1 MFYPVEGGSVY
12 EIEDNAFGF
21 VYKCHLPPI
30 GYGVNSITGELQETD
45 IIKRSDIPENQ
56 FWERYQL
63 PKDWKDKTR
72 REKEIRKINKDYFDP
87 TLEEIRIREWKRR
100 LCGVWFYNYNP
111 FKKESELLYMTG
123 THYLYCTYWI
133 FQGKHMD
140 FRITDMEVFYI
151 LKYCET
157 DPDCLGLNFLTR
169 RKLGKCFGKDTP
181 IRMYDGSVKLV
192 QDIIEGELVMG
203 DDSTARFVHGVTKG
217 KEKLYEI
224 KANKGESFICN
235 ESHVLSLI
243 WNGNS
248 SPMFG
253 GVKKHDVVNISVK
266 EYLTLPK
273 KATTHLVQ
281 YRRGWGEYYTE
292 KLHAIPPYLLG
303 LFLGDGTAKKGDITS
318 IDKEIVEY
326 INNYATANNLRIHIE
341 GGITHSIRAIKNKG
355 HDNIY
360 RKELKRIKVFG
371 NKHIP
376 SEYLIDSLKNRM
388 ELLAGLVD
396 TDGCLLYNS
405 KGVPTHYEITQ
416 SDNTLAYQIAELA
429 RSCGFHASL
438 NKKTATMKRKDGTIY
453 SSIVNRININGDLYK
468 IPCKIE
474 RKKCHLKIRRKNSL
488 NFGFKIKEIGE
499 GEYYGFAVDK
509 NNLFLLADGTV
520 VHNTAISGVWAYDRT
535 SKRPTNQH
543 CGIQSKDDDG
553 AEEVMKKA
561 IIQPWKKLPDFF
573 RPVYDLMKGDD
584 PNELRFFNTSRRGSV
599 AEQEREEE
607 DALESWIDYG
617 PATEGYYDGPELD
630 TYISDEA
637 GKVEKKI
644 SIKTR
649 QDVVRYCSEIE
660 GRMKGKQLYTTTV
673 EADETTADEHEF
685 QELVYDSNPLK
696 RNENNRTT
704 TGLYTYFLPAHKAYH
719 FDNVYGYPNIE
730 SAVNYLMNM
739 RNSLQ
744 EQGKLRALAS
754 AKRKNPMTLKEAFS
768 VDGEHSLYNPLVLQE
783 QLDKIS
789 WGDKVTET
797 GNLVW
802 KDGYEF
808 ERPIKDE
815 NGDIK
820 GYEINEIVWEPNP
833 NGRWEKVKGWWPAEP
848 NKVVKKNEH
857 FIPNNNKT
865 NSIGCDPFKYDK
877 TKDKRRSN
885 CAAFNYQIKD
895 NLFQSEYDD
904 MFTLRYSY
912 RPESTRMANNDILK
926 MAWLCGCKVLF
937 ERNVNHWKRDFQD
950 WHCGGFLAYMPGE
963 DEPGIV
969 TDGAGKVTQHICNYT
984 ESYINEHIEKVYFRS
999 LIQKETGWLGF
1010 KVDDTQKFDEPM
1022 AAGFTLIAVKGKRSL
1037 RTIETQRNIED
1048 ILPYRKAI

>member
-12 EIEDNAFGF
+12 EVEDNAFGF
-21 VYKCHLPPI
+21 VYKCQLPPA

-56 FWERYQL
+56 FWERCQL
-63 PKDWKDKTR
+63 PKDWKDKTK

-87 TLEEIRIREWKRR
+87 TLEEIRVREWKRR

-133 FQGKHMD
+133 FQGKYMD

-169 RKLGKCFGKDTP
+169 RKLGK
-181 IRMYDGSVKLV
+181 
-192 QDIIEGELVMG
+192 
-203 DDSTARFVHGVTKG
+203 
-217 KEKLYEI
+217 
-224 KANKGESFICN
+224 
-235 ESHVLSLI
+235 
-243 WNGNS
+243 
-248 SPMFG
+248 
-253 GVKKHDVVNISVK
+253 
-266 EYLTLPK
+266 
-273 KATTHLVQ
+273 
-281 YRRGWGEYYTE
+281 
-292 KLHAIPPYLLG
+292 
-303 LFLGDGTAKKGDITS
+303 
-318 IDKEIVEY
+318 
-326 INNYATANNLRIHIE
+326 
-341 GGITHSIRAIKNKG
+341 
-355 HDNIY
+355 
-360 RKELKRIKVFG
+360 
-371 NKHIP
+371 
-376 SEYLIDSLKNRM
+376 
-388 ELLAGLVD
+388 
-396 TDGCLLYNS
+396 
-405 KGVPTHYEITQ
+405 
-416 SDNTLAYQIAELA
+416 
-429 RSCGFHASL
+429 
-438 NKKTATMKRKDGTIY
+438 
-453 SSIVNRININGDLYK
+453 
-468 IPCKIE
+468 
-474 RKKCHLKIRRKNSL
+474 
-488 NFGFKIKEIGE
+488 
-499 GEYYGFAVDK
+499 
-509 NNLFLLADGTV
+509 
-520 VHNTAISGVWAYDRT
+520 TAISGVWAYDRT

-696 RNENNRTT
+696 RNENNRTI

-719 FDNVYGYPNIE
+719 FDNVYGYPNVE

-789 WGDKVTET
+789 WGDKVTEI

-815 NGDIK
+815 NGEIK
-820 GYEINEIVWEPNP
+820 GYEINEIIWEPNP
-833 NGRWEKVKGWWPAEP
+833 NGRWEKIKGWWPVEP
-848 NKVVKKNEH
+848 NKVIKKNEH
-857 FIPNNNKT
+857 FIPNNNKV
-865 NSIGCDPFKYDK
+865 NAIGCDPFKYDK

-895 NLFQSEYDD
+895 SLFESQYDD
-904 MFTLRYSY
+904 TFTLKYSY
-912 RPESTRMANNDILK
+912 RPESTRIANSDILK

-950 WHCGGFLAYMPGE
+950 WNCGGFLTYMPGE

-984 ESYINEHIEKVYFRS
+984 ESYINEHIGKVYFRS

-1022 AAGFTLIAVKGKRSL
+1022 AAGFTLIAVKGKRSI
-1037 RTIETQRNIED
+1037 RNIETQRSIED
-1048 ILPYRKAI
+1048 ILPYRQAI

>member
-21 VYKCHLPPI
+21 VYKCQLPPA

-63 PKDWKDKTR
+63 PKDWKDKTK

-87 TLEEIRIREWKRR
+87 TLEEIRVREWKRR

-133 FQGKHMD
+133 FQGKYMD

-169 RKLGKCFGKDTP
+169 RKLGK
-181 IRMYDGSVKLV
+181 
-192 QDIIEGELVMG
+192 
-203 DDSTARFVHGVTKG
+203 
-217 KEKLYEI
+217 
-224 KANKGESFICN
+224 
-235 ESHVLSLI
+235 
-243 WNGNS
+243 
-248 SPMFG
+248 
-253 GVKKHDVVNISVK
+253 
-266 EYLTLPK
+266 
-273 KATTHLVQ
+273 
-281 YRRGWGEYYTE
+281 
-292 KLHAIPPYLLG
+292 
-303 LFLGDGTAKKGDITS
+303 
-318 IDKEIVEY
+318 
-326 INNYATANNLRIHIE
+326 
-341 GGITHSIRAIKNKG
+341 
-355 HDNIY
+355 
-360 RKELKRIKVFG
+360 
-371 NKHIP
+371 
-376 SEYLIDSLKNRM
+376 
-388 ELLAGLVD
+388 
-396 TDGCLLYNS
+396 
-405 KGVPTHYEITQ
+405 
-416 SDNTLAYQIAELA
+416 
-429 RSCGFHASL
+429 
-438 NKKTATMKRKDGTIY
+438 
-453 SSIVNRININGDLYK
+453 
-468 IPCKIE
+468 
-474 RKKCHLKIRRKNSL
+474 
-488 NFGFKIKEIGE
+488 
-499 GEYYGFAVDK
+499 
-509 NNLFLLADGTV
+509 
-520 VHNTAISGVWAYDRT
+520 TAISGVWAYDRT

-696 RNENNRTT
+696 RNENNRTI

-719 FDNVYGYPNIE
+719 FDNVYGYPNVE

-789 WGDKVTET
+789 WGDKVTEI

-815 NGDIK
+815 NGEIK
-820 GYEINEIVWEPNP
+820 GYEINEIIWEPNP
-833 NGRWEKVKGWWPAEP
+833 NGRWEKIKGWWPVEP
-848 NKVVKKNEH
+848 NKVIKKNEH
-857 FIPNNNKT
+857 FIPNNNKV
-865 NSIGCDPFKYDK
+865 NAIGCDPFKYDK

-895 NLFQSEYDD
+895 SLFESQYDD
-904 MFTLRYSY
+904 TFTLKYSY
-912 RPESTRMANNDILK
+912 RPESTRIANSDILK

-950 WHCGGFLAYMPGE
+950 WNCGGFLTYMPGE

-984 ESYINEHIEKVYFRS
+984 ESYINEHIGKVYFRS

-1022 AAGFTLIAVKGKRSL
+1022 AAGFTLIAVKGKRSI
-1037 RTIETQRNIED
+1037 RNIETQRSIED
-1048 ILPYRKAI
+1048 ILPYRQAI

>member
-12 EIEDNAFGF
+12 EVEDNAFGF
-21 VYKCHLPPI
+21 VYKCQLPPA

-63 PKDWKDKTR
+63 PKDWKDKTK

-87 TLEEIRIREWKRR
+87 TLEEIRVREWKRR

-133 FQGKHMD
+133 FQGKYMD

-169 RKLGKCFGKDTP
+169 RKLGK
-181 IRMYDGSVKLV
+181 
-192 QDIIEGELVMG
+192 
-203 DDSTARFVHGVTKG
+203 
-217 KEKLYEI
+217 
-224 KANKGESFICN
+224 
-235 ESHVLSLI
+235 
-243 WNGNS
+243 
-248 SPMFG
+248 
-253 GVKKHDVVNISVK
+253 
-266 EYLTLPK
+266 
-273 KATTHLVQ
+273 
-281 YRRGWGEYYTE
+281 
-292 KLHAIPPYLLG
+292 
-303 LFLGDGTAKKGDITS
+303 
-318 IDKEIVEY
+318 
-326 INNYATANNLRIHIE
+326 
-341 GGITHSIRAIKNKG
+341 
-355 HDNIY
+355 
-360 RKELKRIKVFG
+360 
-371 NKHIP
+371 
-376 SEYLIDSLKNRM
+376 
-388 ELLAGLVD
+388 
-396 TDGCLLYNS
+396 
-405 KGVPTHYEITQ
+405 
-416 SDNTLAYQIAELA
+416 
-429 RSCGFHASL
+429 
-438 NKKTATMKRKDGTIY
+438 
-453 SSIVNRININGDLYK
+453 
-468 IPCKIE
+468 
-474 RKKCHLKIRRKNSL
+474 
-488 NFGFKIKEIGE
+488 
-499 GEYYGFAVDK
+499 
-509 NNLFLLADGTV
+509 
-520 VHNTAISGVWAYDRT
+520 TAISGVWAYDRT

-696 RNENNRTT
+696 RNENNRTI

-719 FDNVYGYPNIE
+719 FDNVYGYPNVE

-789 WGDKVTET
+789 WGDKVTEI

-815 NGDIK
+815 NGEIK
-820 GYEINEIVWEPNP
+820 GYEINEIIWEPNP
-833 NGRWEKVKGWWPAEP
+833 NGRWEKIKGWWPVEP
-848 NKVVKKNEH
+848 NKVIKKNEH
-857 FIPNNNKT
+857 FIPNNNKV
-865 NSIGCDPFKYDK
+865 NAIGCDPFKYDK

-895 NLFQSEYDD
+895 SLFESQYDD
-904 MFTLRYSY
+904 TFTLKYSY
-912 RPESTRMANNDILK
+912 RPESTRIANSDILK

-950 WHCGGFLAYMPGE
+950 WNCGGFLTYMPGE

-984 ESYINEHIEKVYFRS
+984 ESYINEHIQNVYFRS
-999 LIQKETGWLGF
+999 LIQKEAGWLGF

-1022 AAGFTLIAVKGKRSL
+1022 AAGFTLIAVKGKRSI
-1037 RTIETQRNIED
+1037 RNIETQRSIED
-1048 ILPYRKAI
+1048 ILPYRQAI

>member
-21 VYKCHLPPI
+21 VYKCQLPPA

-56 FWERYQL
+56 FWERCQL
-63 PKDWKDKTR
+63 PKDWKDKTK

-87 TLEEIRIREWKRR
+87 TLEEIRVREWKRR

-133 FQGKHMD
+133 FQGKYMD

-169 RKLGKCFGKDTP
+169 RKLGK
-181 IRMYDGSVKLV
+181 
-192 QDIIEGELVMG
+192 
-203 DDSTARFVHGVTKG
+203 
-217 KEKLYEI
+217 
-224 KANKGESFICN
+224 
-235 ESHVLSLI
+235 
-243 WNGNS
+243 
-248 SPMFG
+248 
-253 GVKKHDVVNISVK
+253 
-266 EYLTLPK
+266 
-273 KATTHLVQ
+273 
-281 YRRGWGEYYTE
+281 
-292 KLHAIPPYLLG
+292 
-303 LFLGDGTAKKGDITS
+303 
-318 IDKEIVEY
+318 
-326 INNYATANNLRIHIE
+326 
-341 GGITHSIRAIKNKG
+341 
-355 HDNIY
+355 
-360 RKELKRIKVFG
+360 
-371 NKHIP
+371 
-376 SEYLIDSLKNRM
+376 
-388 ELLAGLVD
+388 
-396 TDGCLLYNS
+396 
-405 KGVPTHYEITQ
+405 
-416 SDNTLAYQIAELA
+416 
-429 RSCGFHASL
+429 
-438 NKKTATMKRKDGTIY
+438 
-453 SSIVNRININGDLYK
+453 
-468 IPCKIE
+468 
-474 RKKCHLKIRRKNSL
+474 
-488 NFGFKIKEIGE
+488 
-499 GEYYGFAVDK
+499 
-509 NNLFLLADGTV
+509 
-520 VHNTAISGVWAYDRT
+520 TAISGVWAYDRT

-696 RNENNRTT
+696 RNENNRTI

-719 FDNVYGYPNIE
+719 FDNVYGYPNVE

-789 WGDKVTET
+789 WGDKVTEI

-815 NGDIK
+815 NGEIK
-820 GYEINEIVWEPNP
+820 GYEINEIIWEPNP
-833 NGRWEKVKGWWPAEP
+833 NGRWEKIKGWWPVEP
-848 NKVVKKNEH
+848 NKVIKKNEH
-857 FIPNNNKT
+857 FIPNNNKV
-865 NSIGCDPFKYDK
+865 NAIGCDPFKYDK

-895 NLFQSEYDD
+895 SLFESQYDD
-904 MFTLRYSY
+904 TFTLKYSY
-912 RPESTRMANNDILK
+912 RPESTRIANSDILK

-950 WHCGGFLAYMPGE
+950 WNCGGFLTYMPGE

-984 ESYINEHIEKVYFRS
+984 ESYINEHIGKVYFRS

-1022 AAGFTLIAVKGKRSL
+1022 AAGFTLIAVKGKRSI
-1037 RTIETQRNIED
+1037 RNIETQRSIED
-1048 ILPYRKAI
+1048 ILPYRQAI

>member
-21 VYKCHLPPI
+21 VYKCQLPPI

-45 IIKRSDIPENQ
+45 IIKRSEIPENQ

-63 PKDWKDKTR
+63 PKDWKDKTK

-87 TLEEIRIREWKRR
+87 TLEEIRVREWKRR

-169 RKLGKCFGKDTP
+169 RKLGK
-181 IRMYDGSVKLV
+181 
-192 QDIIEGELVMG
+192 
-203 DDSTARFVHGVTKG
+203 
-217 KEKLYEI
+217 
-224 KANKGESFICN
+224 
-235 ESHVLSLI
+235 
-243 WNGNS
+243 
-248 SPMFG
+248 
-253 GVKKHDVVNISVK
+253 
-266 EYLTLPK
+266 
-273 KATTHLVQ
+273 
-281 YRRGWGEYYTE
+281 
-292 KLHAIPPYLLG
+292 
-303 LFLGDGTAKKGDITS
+303 
-318 IDKEIVEY
+318 
-326 INNYATANNLRIHIE
+326 
-341 GGITHSIRAIKNKG
+341 
-355 HDNIY
+355 
-360 RKELKRIKVFG
+360 
-371 NKHIP
+371 
-376 SEYLIDSLKNRM
+376 
-388 ELLAGLVD
+388 
-396 TDGCLLYNS
+396 
-405 KGVPTHYEITQ
+405 
-416 SDNTLAYQIAELA
+416 
-429 RSCGFHASL
+429 
-438 NKKTATMKRKDGTIY
+438 
-453 SSIVNRININGDLYK
+453 
-468 IPCKIE
+468 
-474 RKKCHLKIRRKNSL
+474 
-488 NFGFKIKEIGE
+488 
-499 GEYYGFAVDK
+499 
-509 NNLFLLADGTV
+509 
-520 VHNTAISGVWAYDRT
+520 TAICGVWSYDRT

-553 AEEVMKKA
+553 AEEVFKKA
-561 IIQPWKKLPDFF
+561 IVQPWKKLPDFF

>member
-21 VYKCHLPPI
+21 VYKCQLPPI

-133 FQGKHMD
+133 FQGKYMD

-169 RKLGKCFGKDTP
+169 RKLGK
-181 IRMYDGSVKLV
+181 
-192 QDIIEGELVMG
+192 
-203 DDSTARFVHGVTKG
+203 
-217 KEKLYEI
+217 
-224 KANKGESFICN
+224 
-235 ESHVLSLI
+235 
-243 WNGNS
+243 
-248 SPMFG
+248 
-253 GVKKHDVVNISVK
+253 
-266 EYLTLPK
+266 
-273 KATTHLVQ
+273 
-281 YRRGWGEYYTE
+281 
-292 KLHAIPPYLLG
+292 
-303 LFLGDGTAKKGDITS
+303 
-318 IDKEIVEY
+318 
-326 INNYATANNLRIHIE
+326 
-341 GGITHSIRAIKNKG
+341 
-355 HDNIY
+355 
-360 RKELKRIKVFG
+360 
-371 NKHIP
+371 
-376 SEYLIDSLKNRM
+376 
-388 ELLAGLVD
+388 
-396 TDGCLLYNS
+396 
-405 KGVPTHYEITQ
+405 
-416 SDNTLAYQIAELA
+416 
-429 RSCGFHASL
+429 
-438 NKKTATMKRKDGTIY
+438 
-453 SSIVNRININGDLYK
+453 
-468 IPCKIE
+468 
-474 RKKCHLKIRRKNSL
+474 
-488 NFGFKIKEIGE
+488 
-499 GEYYGFAVDK
+499 
-509 NNLFLLADGTV
+509 
-520 VHNTAISGVWAYDRT
+520 TAISGVWAYDRT

-696 RNENNRTT
+696 RNENNRTI

-719 FDNVYGYPNIE
+719 FDNVYGYPNVE

-789 WGDKVTET
+789 WGDKVTEI

-815 NGDIK
+815 NGEIK
-820 GYEINEIVWEPNP
+820 GYEINEIIWEPNP
-833 NGRWEKVKGWWPAEP
+833 NGRWEKIKGWWPVEP
-848 NKVVKKNEH
+848 NKVIKKNEH
-857 FIPNNNKT
+857 FIPNNNKV
-865 NSIGCDPFKYDK
+865 NAIGCDPFKYDK

-895 NLFQSEYDD
+895 SLFESQYDD
-904 MFTLRYSY
+904 TFTLKYSY
-912 RPESTRMANNDILK
+912 RPESTRIANSDILK

-950 WHCGGFLAYMPGE
+950 WNCGGFLTYMPGE

-984 ESYINEHIEKVYFRS
+984 ESYINEHIQNVYFRS

-1022 AAGFTLIAVKGKRSL
+1022 AAGFTLIAVKGKRSI
-1037 RTIETQRNIED
+1037 RNIETQRSIED
-1048 ILPYRKAI
+1048 ILPYRQAI

>member
-21 VYKCHLPPI
+21 VYKCQLPPI

-45 IIKRSDIPENQ
+45 IIKRSEIPENQ

-63 PKDWKDKTR
+63 PKDWKDKTK

-87 TLEEIRIREWKRR
+87 TLEEIRVREWKRR

-133 FQGKHMD
+133 FQGKYMD

-169 RKLGKCFGKDTP
+169 RKLGK
-181 IRMYDGSVKLV
+181 
-192 QDIIEGELVMG
+192 
-203 DDSTARFVHGVTKG
+203 
-217 KEKLYEI
+217 
-224 KANKGESFICN
+224 
-235 ESHVLSLI
+235 
-243 WNGNS
+243 
-248 SPMFG
+248 
-253 GVKKHDVVNISVK
+253 
-266 EYLTLPK
+266 
-273 KATTHLVQ
+273 
-281 YRRGWGEYYTE
+281 
-292 KLHAIPPYLLG
+292 
-303 LFLGDGTAKKGDITS
+303 
-318 IDKEIVEY
+318 
-326 INNYATANNLRIHIE
+326 
-341 GGITHSIRAIKNKG
+341 
-355 HDNIY
+355 
-360 RKELKRIKVFG
+360 
-371 NKHIP
+371 
-376 SEYLIDSLKNRM
+376 
-388 ELLAGLVD
+388 
-396 TDGCLLYNS
+396 
-405 KGVPTHYEITQ
+405 
-416 SDNTLAYQIAELA
+416 
-429 RSCGFHASL
+429 
-438 NKKTATMKRKDGTIY
+438 
-453 SSIVNRININGDLYK
+453 
-468 IPCKIE
+468 
-474 RKKCHLKIRRKNSL
+474 
-488 NFGFKIKEIGE
+488 
-499 GEYYGFAVDK
+499 
-509 NNLFLLADGTV
+509 
-520 VHNTAISGVWAYDRT
+520 TAISGVWAYDRT

-696 RNENNRTT
+696 RNENNRTI

-719 FDNVYGYPNIE
+719 FDNVYGYPNVE

-739 RNSLQ
+739 CNSLQ

-789 WGDKVTET
+789 WGDKVTEI

-815 NGDIK
+815 NGEIK
-820 GYEINEIVWEPNP
+820 GYEINEIIWEPNP
-833 NGRWEKVKGWWPAEP
+833 NGRWEKIKGWWPVEP
-848 NKVVKKNEH
+848 NKVIKKNEH
-857 FIPNNNKT
+857 FIPNNNKV
-865 NSIGCDPFKYDK
+865 NAIGCDPFKYDK

-895 NLFQSEYDD
+895 SLFESQYDD
-904 MFTLRYSY
+904 TFTLKYSY
-912 RPESTRMANNDILK
+912 RPESTRIANSDILK

-950 WHCGGFLAYMPGE
+950 WNCGGFLTYMPGE

-984 ESYINEHIEKVYFRS
+984 ESYINEHIQNVYFRS

-1022 AAGFTLIAVKGKRSL
+1022 AAGFTLIAVKGKRSI
-1037 RTIETQRNIED
+1037 RNIETQRSIED
-1048 ILPYRKAI
+1048 ILPYRQAI

>member
-12 EIEDNAFGF
+12 EVEDNAFGF
-21 VYKCHLPPI
+21 VYKCQLPPA

-63 PKDWKDKTR
+63 PKDWKDKTK

-87 TLEEIRIREWKRR
+87 TLEEIRVREWKRR

-133 FQGKHMD
+133 FQGKYMD

-169 RKLGKCFGKDTP
+169 RKLGK
-181 IRMYDGSVKLV
+181 
-192 QDIIEGELVMG
+192 
-203 DDSTARFVHGVTKG
+203 
-217 KEKLYEI
+217 
-224 KANKGESFICN
+224 
-235 ESHVLSLI
+235 
-243 WNGNS
+243 
-248 SPMFG
+248 
-253 GVKKHDVVNISVK
+253 
-266 EYLTLPK
+266 
-273 KATTHLVQ
+273 
-281 YRRGWGEYYTE
+281 
-292 KLHAIPPYLLG
+292 
-303 LFLGDGTAKKGDITS
+303 
-318 IDKEIVEY
+318 
-326 INNYATANNLRIHIE
+326 
-341 GGITHSIRAIKNKG
+341 
-355 HDNIY
+355 
-360 RKELKRIKVFG
+360 
-371 NKHIP
+371 
-376 SEYLIDSLKNRM
+376 
-388 ELLAGLVD
+388 
-396 TDGCLLYNS
+396 
-405 KGVPTHYEITQ
+405 
-416 SDNTLAYQIAELA
+416 
-429 RSCGFHASL
+429 
-438 NKKTATMKRKDGTIY
+438 
-453 SSIVNRININGDLYK
+453 
-468 IPCKIE
+468 
-474 RKKCHLKIRRKNSL
+474 
-488 NFGFKIKEIGE
+488 
-499 GEYYGFAVDK
+499 
-509 NNLFLLADGTV
+509 
-520 VHNTAISGVWAYDRT
+520 TAISGVWAYDRT

-696 RNENNRTT
+696 RNENNRTI

-719 FDNVYGYPNIE
+719 FDNVYGYPNVE

-789 WGDKVTET
+789 WGDKVTEI

-815 NGDIK
+815 NGEIK
-820 GYEINEIVWEPNP
+820 GYEINEIIWEPNP
-833 NGRWEKVKGWWPAEP
+833 NGRWEKIKGWWPVEP
-848 NKVVKKNEH
+848 NKVIKKNEH
-857 FIPNNNKT
+857 FIPNNNKV
-865 NSIGCDPFKYDK
+865 NAIGCDPFKYDK

-895 NLFQSEYDD
+895 SLFESQYDD
-904 MFTLRYSY
+904 TFTLKYSY
-912 RPESTRMANNDILK
+912 RPESTRIANSDILK

-950 WHCGGFLAYMPGE
+950 WNCGGFLTYMPGE

-984 ESYINEHIEKVYFRS
+984 ESYINEHIQNVYFRS

-1022 AAGFTLIAVKGKRSL
+1022 AAGFTLIAVKGKRSI
-1037 RTIETQRNIED
+1037 RNIETQRSIED
-1048 ILPYRKAI
+1048 ILPYRQAI

>member
-21 VYKCHLPPI
+21 VYKCQLPPA

-56 FWERYQL
+56 FWERCQL
-63 PKDWKDKTR
+63 PKDWKDKTK

-87 TLEEIRIREWKRR
+87 TLEEIRVREWKRR

-133 FQGKHMD
+133 FQGKYMD

-169 RKLGKCFGKDTP
+169 RKLGK
-181 IRMYDGSVKLV
+181 
-192 QDIIEGELVMG
+192 
-203 DDSTARFVHGVTKG
+203 
-217 KEKLYEI
+217 
-224 KANKGESFICN
+224 
-235 ESHVLSLI
+235 
-243 WNGNS
+243 
-248 SPMFG
+248 
-253 GVKKHDVVNISVK
+253 
-266 EYLTLPK
+266 
-273 KATTHLVQ
+273 
-281 YRRGWGEYYTE
+281 
-292 KLHAIPPYLLG
+292 
-303 LFLGDGTAKKGDITS
+303 
-318 IDKEIVEY
+318 
-326 INNYATANNLRIHIE
+326 
-341 GGITHSIRAIKNKG
+341 
-355 HDNIY
+355 
-360 RKELKRIKVFG
+360 
-371 NKHIP
+371 
-376 SEYLIDSLKNRM
+376 
-388 ELLAGLVD
+388 
-396 TDGCLLYNS
+396 
-405 KGVPTHYEITQ
+405 
-416 SDNTLAYQIAELA
+416 
-429 RSCGFHASL
+429 
-438 NKKTATMKRKDGTIY
+438 
-453 SSIVNRININGDLYK
+453 
-468 IPCKIE
+468 
-474 RKKCHLKIRRKNSL
+474 
-488 NFGFKIKEIGE
+488 
-499 GEYYGFAVDK
+499 
-509 NNLFLLADGTV
+509 
-520 VHNTAISGVWAYDRT
+520 TAISGVWAYDRT

-696 RNENNRTT
+696 RNENNRTI

-719 FDNVYGYPNIE
+719 FDNVYGYPNVE

-789 WGDKVTET
+789 WGDKVTEI

-815 NGDIK
+815 NGEIK
-820 GYEINEIVWEPNP
+820 GYEINEIIWEPNP
-833 NGRWEKVKGWWPAEP
+833 NGRWEKIKGWWPVEP
-848 NKVVKKNEH
+848 NKVIKKNEH
-857 FIPNNNKT
+857 FIPNNNKV
-865 NSIGCDPFKYDK
+865 NAIGCDPFKYDK

-895 NLFQSEYDD
+895 SLFESQYDD
-904 MFTLRYSY
+904 TFTLKYSY
-912 RPESTRMANNDILK
+912 RPESTRIANSDILK

-950 WHCGGFLAYMPGE
+950 WNCGGFLTYMPGE

-984 ESYINEHIEKVYFRS
+984 ESYINEHIGKVYFRS

-1010 KVDDTQKFDEPM
+1010 KVDDTQKLDEPM
-1022 AAGFTLIAVKGKRSL
+1022 AAGFTLIAVKGKRSI
-1037 RTIETQRNIED
+1037 RNIETQRSIED
-1048 ILPYRKAI
+1048 ILPYRQAI